1 MTESDELSSRPR
13 DCYSKIRLWNIPKGP
28 GKALESV
35 KYSWSQVPNE
45 INGTTSLHKNPIVT
59 MLCTSNPP
67 SNTLIYLNLQVSL
80 QVPNNELLV
89 HVIFYQR
96 ISCYN
101 KRKPLHEHRRS
112 ITRPWSVLFSFQALL
127 LTVLNTAGATQVL
140 SLRETIHDQADGFR
154 KRNRCRSLDGLMVCQ
169 QAPLAPWSYFTIM
182 PSL

>member
-1 MTESDELSSRPR
+1 M
-13 DCYSKIRLWNIPKGP
+13 
-28 GKALESV
+28 
-35 KYSWSQVPNE
+35 PNG

-67 SNTLIYLNLQVSL
+67 SNTLIYLNLL

-96 ISCYN
+96 IACYN
-101 KRKPLHEHRRS
+101 KWKPLHEHRPS

-127 LTVLNTAGATQVL
+127 LTVLNTAGAAQVL
-140 SLRETIHDQADGFR
+140 SLRETIYDQADGFR

-169 QAPLAPWSYFTIM
+169 QAPLAQ
-182 PSL
+182 